1 MSETV
6 SFQGVASDA
15 LVFWERG
22 RVFYNLLLLVAVVA
36 VQGFDVMHWNAD
48 GLSLPELI
56 VMAMSANVLYCAG
69 YPADLLVQMSR
80 FRAPW
85 RHGRWLLWALGT
97 GFALMLALM
106 ILLAQQPEGLSS

>member
-1 MSETV
+1 MTQTV
-6 SFQGVASDA
+6 SFQTIATDA

-22 RVFYNLLLLVAVVA
+22 RLIYNGVLLAAVLA
-36 VQGFDVMHWNAD
+36 VQGFDVMNWNAL

-56 VMAMSANVLYCAG
+56 VMAMGANVLYCAG

-85 RHGRWLLWALGT
+85 RHGRWLLWGLGMA
-97 GFALMLALM
+97 FALMLALLF
-106 ILLAQQPEGLSS
+106 LLAQQPEAVG

>member
-1 MSETV
+1 MSQSV
-6 SFQGVASDA
+6 SFQAVASDA

-22 RVFYNLLLLVAVVA
+22 RVIYNAILLMAVLT
-36 VQGFDVMHWNAD
+36 VQGLDVVNWNAF

-56 VMAMSANVLYCAG
+56 VMAMAANVLYCAG

-97 GFALMLALM
+97 GFALMLALLF
-106 ILLAQQPEGLSS
+106 LLGQLFQNSP